1 MRTERLRLLFTH
13 GRRPAGVARA
23 CRGDC
28 GAGHEPGSS
37 SPRTP
42 VVGRALLWLVLPREE
57 RDAVVGDL
65 HEEFA
70 GIVLPQRGAWRARG
84 WYWGQVLRSVAPLL
98 VLRWQRGG
106 RPPLLAG
113 GAAALV
119 AAGLPLLAAEAL
131 RRFVLS
137 QVPLRASAAHSASY
151 LAAVVSMGL
160 LLAGLGG
167 WAGMRWVGRAAEE
180 DR

>member
-1 MRTERLRLLFTH
+1 VSAA
-13 GRRPAGVARA
+13 P
-23 CRGDC
+23 
-28 GAGHEPGSS
+28 
-37 SPRTP
+37 PRI
-42 VVGRALLWLVLPREE
+42 GRALLWLVLPPEDRQ
-57 RDAVVGDL
+57 AVEGDL

-98 VLRWQRGG
+98 VLRWQRQG

-113 GAAALV
+113 GAAALLG
-119 AAGLPLLAAEAL
+119 AGAPLLAAEAL

-137 QVPLRASAAHSASY
+137 QVPLRAAAEPSAAY
-151 LAAVVSMGL
+151 LMGLAVVGL
-160 LLAGLGG
+160 LLAVLG
-167 WAGMRWVGRAAEE
+167 AGAGARWVRPAREG